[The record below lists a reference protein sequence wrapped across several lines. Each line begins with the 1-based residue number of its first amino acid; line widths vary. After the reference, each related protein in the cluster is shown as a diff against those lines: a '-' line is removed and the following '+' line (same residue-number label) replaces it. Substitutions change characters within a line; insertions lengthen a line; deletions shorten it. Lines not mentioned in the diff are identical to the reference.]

1 VKGISLLCLERRRA
15 VNPAALRD
23 LDLANATVAK
33 DYAVAILRDDPKA
46 AAEFGTDAA
55 AVARLAAILRHD
67 FGGAPIGSPSPSA

>member
-1 VKGISLLCLERRRA
+1 MKGLTLHSLEKLRE
-15 VNPAALRD
+15 VHPGALRN
-23 LDLANATVAK
+23 LDLADAGVAK

-67 FGGAPIGSPSPSA
+67 FGGAPIGSSPRPS